1 MLLGVFLMSGMLWG
15 CVEDNVDEPGGQTE
29 PGAGLE
35 ADEYG
40 FGFTISVDDL
50 TRIGGTSHY
59 PGLATTEEDYVDT
72 EHLYVLFFNI
82 DGVFLFDIEN
92 PTAVPMG
99 SGGSEHQWFIRI
111 PVKQINPNLIKY
123 IEENPFKIAVLANW
137 TFNDGPNSDTTS
149 NWDEF
154 RFLPPVDNEGNLTYD
169 ENGKLTSDWNLT
181 MLSHAERDTAYKSAS
196 QLNGYDHL
204 VYYVEGNEHPHM
216 GPYTEWVKNFQK
228 NEAAA
233 EQTLRTKYDVDGHKY
248 TNSEMK
254 SRGGAPIDYHDMWR
268 IWNFGGEANRDANIG
283 YETTDS
289 KIQTAWVTNNEEA
302 KKEFDEAY
310 PAENLKTDTSNK
322 HWALKNHESE
332 LVLHGPMERV
342 IENEQAV
349 GIKLPAVEN
358 FTEAQNDNGDG
369 FPASMSYAHFYAKA
383 DGYVRVRYKVVGNA
397 KLKSHISLYNYA
409 PPADNTQRKHN
420 QDARNEGKLKVS
432 RTQETS
438 ANGETIEVFEAFG
451 DIPNLQQHVYLYAL
465 AEPQIEETPEE
476 GEGNEGEE
484 VEGTEDP
491 DGSEDVEG
499 EGGEGESGEGEGE
512 GEDVEPEPEIEP
524 GIIIYEIEY
533 IESRHLY
540 DVDREGILPSKEY
553 PIPMYGIQDFDPIG
567 EYWQPGQLF
576 NLSMFNNAVKE
587 GYNYR
592 SVSLLRSLA
601 RVEVLVNKNSFSRQ
615 PSHVFLRSLNRSAR
629 ITPVDFFTPTD
640 VIWNGYDRTSKS
652 DQARLQHYIDADNF
666 AEQDILTNCAGVD
679 TEIDRIMQFGPIY
692 IGRDSNNQEPN
703 SGLSAEQKMD
713 EYRSTTAWP
722 FGIWEQQWG
731 WNWNRAGSG
740 EEVSGNQV
748 RWFDTYKPGDVRT
761 YHGQVVP
768 DYPHILHTRISRSDY
783 ARFHYA
789 GEENGYYKYVIYV
802 PEKNITDADNPGNI
816 ADRPKVIHVELRFN
830 AGLLNN
836 DPEENQVENFDD
848 NGAFRLYFTPGG
860 RSSKYDSKLNGRSFG
875 RLDWDNYEYDWESIC
890 DHWPIMRNHIY
901 RFTVDGGGPK
911 YNDHN
916 VTFTV
921 EAPDK
926 RSASW
931 DFF

>member
-1 MLLGVFLMSGMLWG
+1 MKIAAKYISMLLGVFLMSGMLWG
-15 CVEDNVDEPGGQTE
+15 CVEDKLDEPGGQTE
-29 PGAGLE
+29 PGGELA

-40 FGFTISVDDL
+40 FGFTISLDEL
-50 TRIGGTSHY
+50 TRIGGH
-59 PGLATTEEDYVDT
+59 PLGAATTEEDYVDT

-82 DGVFLFDIEN
+82 DGVFLFQVQN
-92 PTAVPMG
+92 PTAVPIG
-99 SGGSEHQWFIRI
+99 TGGTGNDVQWFIRI
-111 PVKQINPNLIKY
+111 PVKQINPNLIQY
-123 IEENPFKIAVLANW
+123 IEEHPFKVAVLANW
-137 TFNDGPNSDTTS
+137 TFNDGPNSETTS

-154 RFLPPVDNEGNLTYD
+154 RFLEPVDDDGNLTYD

-181 MLSHAERDTAYKSAS
+181 MLSHAERDTAYKSAN

-248 TNSEMK
+248 TNSEMQ
-254 SRGGAPIDYHDMWR
+254 SRGAIEYHDMWR
-268 IWNFGGEANRDANIG
+268 IWNFGGQANFENNMG
-283 YETTDS
+283 YETTNS
-289 KIQTAWVTNNEEA
+289 KILTAWVTNNETA
-302 KKEFDEAY
+302 KTAFDKDY
-310 PAENLKTDTSNK
+310 PADKHKTDTSNK
-322 HWALKNHESE
+322 YWPLKNHESD

-342 IENEQAV
+342 VEKVGAEGEEKAV
-349 GIKLPAVEN
+349 GIKLPVVPD

-383 DGYVRVRYKVVGNA
+383 DGYVRVRYKAVGNA
-397 KLKSHISLYNYA
+397 KLKAHIGLYNYA

-420 QDARNEGKLKVS
+420 VEARDEGKLKADRS
-432 RTQETS
+432 QEDMF
-438 ANGETIEVFEAFG
+438 IAFG
-451 DIPNLQQHVYLYAL
+451 DVPNLHKHVYLYA
-465 AEPQIEETPEE
+465 IEVP
-476 GEGNEGEE
+476 GEAD
-484 VEGTEDP
+484 TTDP
-491 DGSEDVEG
+491 DESEDVEG
-499 EGGEGESGEGEGE
+499 EEGEDGEDGEDGGEGEVPE
-512 GEDVEPEPEIEP
+512 VEAP

-540 DVDREGILPSKEY
+540 DVDREGILPSKQY

-592 SVSLLRSLA
+592 TVSLLRSLA
-601 RVEVLVNKNSFSRQ
+601 RVEVLVNMNSFDRR
-615 PSHVFLRSLNRSAR
+615 PSHVFMRSMNRSAR

-666 AEQDILTNCAGVD
+666 AQQDILTNCAGVD

-740 EEVSGNQV
+740 EEASGNQV
-748 RWFDTYKPGDVRT
+748 RWFETYKPGDVRD
-761 YHGQVVP
+761 YRGQVVP

-783 ARFHYA
+783 ARFHYV
-789 GEENGYYKYVIYV
+789 GEENGYYKYVIYI

-830 AGLLNN
+830 GGKIENH
-836 DPEENQVENFDD
+836 DPDENLVENFDD
-848 NGAFRLYFTPGG
+848 NGAYRLYFTPGG
-860 RSSKYDSKLNGRSFG
+860 RSSKYDSKLNGTKFS
-875 RLDWDNYEYDWESIC
+875 RLDWDSYEYDWESIC
-890 DHWPIMRNHIY
+890 EHWPIMRNHIY
-901 RFTVDGGGPK
+901 RFTVDGGGPN
-911 YNDHN
+911 YDDRS

-921 EAPDK
+921 EAPEK

-931 DFF
+931 GFF